1 MCDNKDLLVGYLYDD
16 VTPEERRTFE
26 AHLAACVEC
35 QHEVAAL
42 RSTRDH
48 LASWSPPDAEL
59 GFRIVRQTA
68 EPPAKVVPFRSRW
81 MPAFGLAAAAVLVL
95 AAASALANIE
105 LRYDND
111 GFVVRTG
118 WARSQTAASTVAPEE
133 PAAQTPVAAKVR
145 SDFELVE
152 QRLRALEVAIAAQP
166 ATTEARQS
174 AGQGMSDT
182 EMLRQVRALVREA
195 EIRQQGAIAER
206 LLQVMQDFERQ
217 RRTDLAMLQQGN
229 AQFQGLTNAEL
240 ARINQALRVNQLE
253 K

>member
-1 MCDNKDLLVGYLYDD
+1 MCDNKALLVGYLYDD
-16 VTPEERRTFE
+16 VTTEERRTFE
-26 AHLAACVEC
+26 AHLATCAGC
-35 QHEVAAL
+35 QNEVAAL
-42 RSTRDH
+42 RSTRGH

-105 LRYDND
+105 VRYDND

-118 WARSQTAASTVAPEE
+118 WARSERPPVREVASPAP
-133 PAAQTPVAAKVR
+133 TPVAATVR

-166 ATTEARQS
+166 ATRGERI
-174 AGQGMSDT
+174 SDT

-195 EIRQQGAIAER
+195 EIRQQGAVAER
-206 LLQVMQDFERQ
+206 LLQVMQDLERK

-240 ARINQALRVNQLE
+240 VRINQALRVNQLE